1 MKEISI
7 SSKLTFFTKYFL
19 PFSWILVFLFF
30 SFIIISNTLYP
41 FMPLLIFFWFF
52 FIKNI
57 KFYMR
62 IRKAFIVDR
71 NIRLLDFNKSFE
83 ILRFEEIKEIKR
95 YKLSYLKLVS
105 KQDVVYYILL
115 NNELLFSNTKT
126 TELINLIQQN
136 R

>member
-1 MKEISI
+1 
-7 SSKLTFFTKYFL
+7 
-19 PFSWILVFLFF
+19 
-30 SFIIISNTLYP
+30 
-41 FMPLLIFFWFF
+41 
-52 FIKNI
+52 
-57 KFYMR
+57 MR